1 MNLIDYRLYDP
12 TKALLGKKSDK
23 AYIRKLYCSLPDCK
37 IRKNNGCI
45 MWNNRNC
52 PYGNI
57 TYEEGYTRRA
67 KKYYTW
73 IKDKQDSVKE
83 IKDHLSDYD
92 KIGIVGDYIYFPYP
106 FWSMDTSIDIS
117 NRETFL
123 TNGQVLFKK
132 DKFTIDLFEKIINAK
147 PYSLMG
153 PEIKSYSEKTVPE
166 IINHTEEEVPD
177 FYKQWAEKYPE
188 TAKQFIIKNHIGR
201 TAILITCNKDSE
213 FVTDKGIMKW
223 DGKYITID
231 NYRPLFSPIKN
242 FKSSKMIFEP
252 SEKTTV
258 IITDNNQVNKQTKF
272 ID

>member
-1 MNLIDYRLYDP
+1 M
-12 TKALLGKKSDK
+12 
-23 AYIRKLYCSLPDCK
+23 
-37 IRKNNGCI
+37 
-45 MWNNRNC
+45 
-52 PYGNI
+52 
-57 TYEEGYTRRA
+57 
-67 KKYYTW
+67 
-73 IKDKQDSVKE
+73 
-83 IKDHLSDYD
+83 
-92 KIGIVGDYIYFPYP
+92 
-106 FWSMDTSIDIS
+106 
-117 NRETFL
+117 
-123 TNGQVLFKK
+123 GQP
-132 DKFTIDLFEKIINAK
+132 II
-147 PYSLMG
+147 
-153 PEIKSYSEKTVPE
+153 SYSKKIVPE